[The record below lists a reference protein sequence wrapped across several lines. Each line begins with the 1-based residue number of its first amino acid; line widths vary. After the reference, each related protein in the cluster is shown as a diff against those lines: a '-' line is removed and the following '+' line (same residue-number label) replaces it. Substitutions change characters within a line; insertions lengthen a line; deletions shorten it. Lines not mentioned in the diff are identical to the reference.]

1 MALIQTD
8 LDALDTAIASSEL
21 TVRLADRLVTY
32 RSIPELIQARAHVA
46 KVVSGQLSG
55 STSTRI
61 APRYQQAVFDD

>member
-1 MALIQTD
+1 MALTQTD

-21 TVRLADRLVTY
+21 TVRLADRLGTY